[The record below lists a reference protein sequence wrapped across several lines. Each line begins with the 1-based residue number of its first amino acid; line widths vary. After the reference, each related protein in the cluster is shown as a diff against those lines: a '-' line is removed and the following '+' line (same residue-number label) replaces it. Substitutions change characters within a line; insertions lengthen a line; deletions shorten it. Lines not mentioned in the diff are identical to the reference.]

1 MHVLNFY
8 LTFQYT
14 IYVVNNT
21 QSMKLATGPKTE
33 VSKFS
38 SQSSKKGRGNPFKEE
53 ALRCQKGVFCI

>member
-38 SQSSKKGRGNPFKEE
+38 SQSSKKGLGKP
-53 ALRCQKGVFCI
+53 I